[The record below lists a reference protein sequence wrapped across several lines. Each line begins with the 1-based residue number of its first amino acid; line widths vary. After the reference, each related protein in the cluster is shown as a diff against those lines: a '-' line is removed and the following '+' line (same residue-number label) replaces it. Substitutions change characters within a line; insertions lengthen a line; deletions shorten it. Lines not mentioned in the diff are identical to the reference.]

1 MEVEEYLGRSRLY
14 RRLRAG
20 PHGQFVERYAARL
33 VEQRIVWH
41 GTWRCLNVVGGLLS
55 WIAGRRYKLVD
66 LDEQVVEQYLRHR
79 GGRQSIQAGDRAALK
94 RWLSVLREEGAI
106 APLVLPPLTPHERI
120 FKEFLPAIRARLG
133 PEVHRPPSPSHPQV
147 PARGVLRRPGPLCKI
162 SQEDAIRYVER
173 HAQDWSPGTG
183 KAMCWSL
190 RAFLRY
196 LHHRRLNSRSLAD
209 CVPSMRRWKLATLPT
224 HLPAAQ
230 VRKALDGCDRETVM
244 GRRDYA
250 ILLLLAKLGLRA
262 DEVATLTL
270 DDIDWRASE
279 ILVRAK
285 GRQRAR
291 MPIPPDVGAA
301 IVAYLRNG
309 RPKSSCRRLFVR
321 TLAPHV
327 GFASG
332 CAITMIAKAALDRVG
347 IEGCA
352 HRGAHIFRHSLATE
366 LLRSG
371 ATLSEIGQL
380 LRHESDVRGFARH
393 VANFDPRT
401 EVSPVGMLPGWKRAK
416 PYVYSDAEIDAL
428 LTAALALPPA
438 DGLRRW
444 TYHTLFGLIAVTGIR
459 ISEAMGLERDD
470 VDLDAGVLTV
480 RLTKFGKS
488 RLVPLHPTTRTA
500 LRDYAHRRDALL
512 GSRCGS
518 TFFVAE
524 QGGRLLHQYVHRVF
538 WRLS

>member
-1 MEVEEYLGRSRLY
+1 LSGTSDIE
-14 RRLRAG
+14 AG
-20 PHGQFVERYAARL
+20 GS
-33 VEQRIVWH
+33 
-41 GTWRCLNVVGGLLS
+41 LS
-55 WIAGRRYKLVD
+55 
-66 LDEQVVEQYLRHR
+66 
-79 GGRQSIQAGDRAALK
+79 
-94 RWLSVLREEGAI
+94 EEGAI
-106 APLVLPPLTPHERI
+106 VPLVLPPLTPHERI
-120 FKEFLPAIRARLG
+120 FKEFDAYLRSERGLAPRSIVRHLAVIRRFLH
-133 PEVHRPPSPSHPQV
+133 EVCSGGT
-147 PARGVLRRPGPLCKI
+147 AALCKI
-162 SQEDAIRYVER
+162 NQEDVIRYIER

-196 LHHRRLNSRSLAD
+196 LHHRGLNARPLAD

-224 HLPAAQ
+224 YLPAAQ
-230 VRKALDGCDRETVM
+230 VRKALDGCDRKTVM

-301 IVAYLRNG
+301 IVAYLRSG

-321 TLAPHV
+321 TLAPHI

-380 LRHESDVRGFARH
+380 LRHENHDTTRIY
-393 VANFDPRT
+393 
-401 EVSPVGMLPGWKRAK
+401 AK
-416 PYVYSDAEIDAL
+416 VDIDAL
-428 LTAALALPPA
+428 RTLSLPWP
-438 DGLRRW
+438 G
-444 TYHTLFGLIAVTGIR
+444 
-459 ISEAMGLERDD
+459 
-470 VDLDAGVLTV
+470 GV
-480 RLTKFGKS
+480 
-488 RLVPLHPTTRTA
+488 
-500 LRDYAHRRDALL
+500 
-512 GSRCGS
+512 
-518 TFFVAE
+518 
-524 QGGRLLHQYVHRVF
+524 Q
-538 WRLS
+538 

>member
-14 RRLRAG
+14 RRLRNG
-20 PHGQFVERYAARL
+20 PHGQLVERYAARL
-33 VEQRIVWH
+33 VEERHVRR

-55 WIAGRRYKLVD
+55 WIAGRRYKLAD
-66 LDEQVVEQYLRHR
+66 LDERVVERYLRHR
-79 GGRQSIQAGDRAALK
+79 GGRQSIQPGDQAALK
-94 RWLSVLREEGAI
+94 RWLSVLREDGAI
-106 APLVLPPLTPHERI
+106 VPLELPLLTPHERI
-120 FKEFLPAIRARLG
+120 FKEFDAYLRSERGLAPRSIVRHLPVIRRFLH
-133 PEVHRPPSPSHPQV
+133 EVCSGG
-147 PARGVLRRPGPLCKI
+147 AGDLCKI
-162 SQEDAIRYVER
+162 NQEDVIRYIER
-173 HAQDWSPGTG
+173 HARDWSPKTG

-196 LHHRRLNSRSLAD
+196 LHHRGLNARPLAD

-224 HLPAAQ
+224 YLSAAQ

-270 DDIDWRASE
+270 DDVDWRASE

-291 MPIPPDVGAA
+291 MPILSDVGAA
-301 IVAYLRNG
+301 IVTYLRNG

-321 TLAPHV
+321 SLAPHV

-380 LRHESDVRGFARH
+380 LRHESHDTTRIY
-393 VANFDPRT
+393 
-401 EVSPVGMLPGWKRAK
+401 AK
-416 PYVYSDAEIDAL
+416 VDIDAL
-428 LTAALALPPA
+428 RTLSLPWP
-438 DGLRRW
+438 G
-444 TYHTLFGLIAVTGIR
+444 
-459 ISEAMGLERDD
+459 
-470 VDLDAGVLTV
+470 GV
-480 RLTKFGKS
+480 
-488 RLVPLHPTTRTA
+488 
-500 LRDYAHRRDALL
+500 
-512 GSRCGS
+512 
-518 TFFVAE
+518 
-524 QGGRLLHQYVHRVF
+524 Q
-538 WRLS
+538 